1 MPKTYQKR
9 PTLAQFEE
17 VCERCNGVKT
27 SIAKALGVS
36 RRMVHYWC
44 EDYPKFNEIIEEYR
58 GRLLDKCL
66 KSAEI
71 LALGIPK
78 YKTDPKTGAQVL
90 DGWKEKPDGQMLR
103 FFMNTI
109 GRREGL
115 GESID
120 ITSKGESIK
129 PDPVV
134 VEVIDRRE
142 QVNHE
147 IVQEE
152 E

>member
-1 MPKTYQKR
+1 MPRTYLKR
-9 PTLAQFEE
+9 PSLAVFAE
-17 VCERCNGVKT
+17 VCEKANGVKT
-27 SIAKALGVS
+27 NIAKMLGVS
-36 RRMVHYWC
+36 RRMVNYWC
-44 EDYPKFNEIIEEYR
+44 EAYPKFQEIVDEYK

-66 KSAEI
+66 KSGEI

-78 YKTDPKTGAQVL
+78 YKKDPVTGAQVL

-103 FFMNTI
+103 YFISKLGNK
-109 GRREGL
+109 EGFAD
-115 GESID
+115 SID

-142 QVNHE
+142 QVAR
-147 IVQEE
+147 EE
-152 E
+152 DENV